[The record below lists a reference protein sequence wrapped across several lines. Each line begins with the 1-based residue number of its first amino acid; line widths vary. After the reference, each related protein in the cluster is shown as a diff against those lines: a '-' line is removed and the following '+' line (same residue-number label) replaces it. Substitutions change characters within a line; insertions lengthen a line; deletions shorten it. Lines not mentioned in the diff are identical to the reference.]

1 MEQPKY
7 RKNKELEC
15 YERVLNGIIAVN
27 IGAASIPLDELSLWG
42 GFLNAWAQF
51 QKENRNGITRMIRQF
66 GRDERC
72 SSNKKHKPE
81 GR

>member
-42 GFLNAWAQF
+42 GFLNA
-51 QKENRNGITRMIRQF
+51 G
-66 GRDERC
+66 
-72 SSNKKHKPE
+72 SNSRRRIE
-81 GR
+81 TASQG